1 MGMFAGSKQGLAH
14 PPGYVRGTSTHLEVR
29 AVRSIGGGPMV
40 LWQWFW
46 EGFGWEPV

>member
-1 MGMFAGSKQGLAH
+1 MGMLAGSKQGLAH
-14 PPGYVRGTSTHLEVR
+14 PPGDVRPTPVHLDVR

-40 LWQWFW
+40 LWHWFW